1 MNTILPLSEP
11 LPLISRLPEADYCMA
26 VREEEE
32 LDSGEVADAW

>member
-26 VREEEE
+26 AREEE
-32 LDSGEVADAW
+32 LDSGEVVDAW